1 MLNFFEI
8 KVRTCSFGKTK
19 RLGLPAT
26 ITCSKTTIEVLEQ
39 GVKYV

>member
-8 KVRTCSFGKTK
+8 KVRTCSFEKTK

-26 ITCSKTTIEVLEQ
+26 ITSKTTIEVLEQ